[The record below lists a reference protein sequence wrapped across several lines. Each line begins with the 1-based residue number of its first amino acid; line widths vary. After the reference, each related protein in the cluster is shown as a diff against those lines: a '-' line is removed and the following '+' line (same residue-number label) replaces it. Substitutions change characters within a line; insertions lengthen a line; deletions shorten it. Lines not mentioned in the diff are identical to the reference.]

1 MKRIFSLIEK
11 FFNITFALFSCV
23 SLGLMAL
30 NRVAGIEEAPTWGG
44 VMLLF
49 LQILMFSSL
58 CALASVITAI
68 PKKLNS
74 ALGHIIRF
82 VICYIAFYICFI
94 VMVRD
99 TSRLMNV
106 VVLSTVFVIIY
117 AVVAALC
124 ELVKYLLSRG
134 DKSTNE
140 YTSVYD
146 EVTSDD
152 KE

>member
-1 MKRIFSLIEK
+1 MKKTFNLIGK

-23 SLGLMAL
+23 SLGMMAL
-30 NRVAGIEEAPTWGG
+30 NRLVGIEEAPTWGG

-49 LQILMFSSL
+49 LQILLFSAL
-58 CALASVITAI
+58 CALSSVITAI

-74 ALGHIIRF
+74 ALAHIIRF

-94 VMVRD
+94 AMVKD
-99 TSRLMNV
+99 TSKLMNV
-106 VVLSTVFVIIY
+106 VVLSTAFVIIY
-117 AVVAALC
+117 AVVTALC
-124 ELVKYLLSRG
+124 AFVNYLLSRG
-134 DKSTNE
+134 DGNTNE

-146 EVTSDD
+146 EVNGDG

>member
-1 MKRIFSLIEK
+1 MKKTFNLIGK

-23 SLGLMAL
+23 SIGMMTL
-30 NRVAGIEEAPTWGG
+30 NRIVQIEETPTWGG

-49 LQILMFSSL
+49 LQILLFSVL
-58 CALASVITAI
+58 CALANVITAI

-74 ALGHIIRF
+74 ALSHIIRF
-82 VICYIAFYICFI
+82 IISYAAFYLCFI
-94 VMVRD
+94 VMVKG

-106 VVLSTVFVIIY
+106 VVMSTIFVIIY
-117 AVVAALC
+117 A
-124 ELVKYLLSRG
+124 LVMGISVFVSWITSIS
-134 DKSTNE
+134 DKKQEE

-146 EVTSDD
+146 EVNG